1 VLSTRQ
7 LRYFVEIAESGS
19 FSAAAERLFI
29 AQSALSRQIKDM
41 ETRLQTPLFER
52 TARQP
57 RLTAAGEAFLP
68 RARNLL
74 NELTKASE
82 MATQVG
88 SGQLGVLRLGHSS
101 TVPMS
106 GRLLRGISDYLDRHA
121 GVSMDIVK
129 LSSEAQLEELAE
141 GRLDVG
147 LLRLPVL
154 RQREGVQI
162 VPLYRERLLL
172 AVPPNHRLAVDK
184 SAPGIDL
191 AQLKNEAFISIPHP
205 QRGGLSYLSAELCM
219 RQGFFPQ
226 AARVVSRKTTQLQL
240 IQAGFGIALLPES
253 MQDSRRRISTFC
265 PWPIPI
271 ATARSP
277 SPAGKI
283 PRHWFNTSSKPAQ
296 TIVGAS
302 LLAIAVQHSTSM
314 STDTLLSRAGSLP
327 QGIFAGSWRLIAEC
341 LYHAPHD

>member
-1 VLSTRQ
+1 MLSTRQ
-7 LRYFVEIAESGS
+7 LRYFVEIAECGS

-41 ETRLQTPLFER
+41 ESRLQTPLFER

-57 RLTAAGEAFLP
+57 RLTAAGQAFLP
-68 RARNLL
+68 RARSLL
-74 NELTKASE
+74 SELLKASE

-88 SGQLGVLRLGHSS
+88 NGQLGTLRLSHSS

-106 GRLLRGISDYLDRHA
+106 GRVLGGISAYLQQQVD
-121 GVSMDIVK
+121 VSMDIVK
-129 LSSEAQLEELAE
+129 LSSEAQLQELAE

-162 VPLYRERLLL
+162 IELYRERLLL
-172 AVPPNHRLAVDK
+172 AVPPGHALARNT
-184 SAPGIDL
+184 PEQGIEL
-191 AQLKNEAFISIPHP
+191 RQLKELPFISIPHP

-219 RQGFFPQ
+219 RQGFFPK

-253 MQDSRRRISTFC
+253 MQDIAPPDIHFLPLADPDCYSSVALTCRQDPSALVQQFVEHMSR
-265 PWPIPI
+265 
-271 ATARSP
+271 
-277 SPAGKI
+277 PA
-283 PRHWFNTSSKPAQ
+283 
-296 TIVGAS
+296 
-302 LLAIAVQHSTSM
+302 
-314 STDTLLSRAGSLP
+314 
-327 QGIFAGSWRLIAEC
+327 
-341 LYHAPHD
+341 

>member
-1 VLSTRQ
+1 MISTRQ

-29 AQSALSRQIKDM
+29 AQSALSRQIK
-41 ETRLQTPLFER
+41 ELENHLQTPLFER

-57 RLTAAGEAFLP
+57 RLTAAGEAFYP

-74 NELTKASE
+74 SELNKASE
-82 MATQVG
+82 LATQVG
-88 SGQLGVLRLGHSS
+88 KGQLGTLRLSHSS

-106 GRLLRGISDYLDRHA
+106 GRLLRAISHFLEQSPGA
-121 GVSMDIVK
+121 SMDIVK

-141 GRLDVG
+141 GRLDIG

-162 VPLYRERLLL
+162 LPLFSERLLL
-172 AVPPNHRLAVDK
+172 AVPPNHPLAGSTEAVDLAV
-184 SAPGIDL
+184 
-191 AQLKNEAFISIPHP
+191 LKDEAFISIPHP

-219 RQGFFPQ
+219 RQGFFPR

-253 MQDSRRRISTFC
+253 MQDIAPTNIHFLPLKDPDCQSTLALAC
-265 PWPIPI
+265 RQEPTPLV
-271 ATARSP
+271 
-277 SPAGKI
+277 
-283 PRHWFNTSSKPAQ
+283 AQ
-296 TIVGAS
+296 FVERFS
-302 LLAIAVQHSTSM
+302 EDLQ
-314 STDTLLSRAGSLP
+314 RP
-327 QGIFAGSWRLIAEC
+327 
-341 LYHAPHD
+341 